1 MTQNTSK
8 ITSVEAREADTKEI
22 LARLE
27 HIEREICRIKAG
39 QDRINDLAAGAYP
52 TAIYCSARLEE
63 QSKRIDDLSRLS
75 ASILKGL
82 SVIR

>member
-1 MTQNTSK
+1 MTQNTTK
-8 ITSVEAREADTKEI
+8 ITGIEAREADMKEI
-22 LARLE
+22 FTRLE
-27 HIEREICRIKAG
+27 HIEMEIYKVKAG
-39 QDRINDLAAGAYP
+39 QDRINYLASGAYP

-75 ASILKGL
+75 ASILRGL

>member
-1 MTQNTSK
+1 MTQNTTK
-8 ITSVEAREADTKEI
+8 ITGVEAREADTKEI

-27 HIEREICRIKAG
+27 RIEREICRIKAG
-39 QDRINDLAAGAYP
+39 QDRINDLAVTAYP

-75 ASILKGL
+75 ASILRGL

>member
-1 MTQNTSK
+1 MTQNTTK
-8 ITSVEAREADTKEI
+8 ITGVEAREADVKEI

-27 HIEREICRIKAG
+27 HIEREICKIKAG
-39 QDRINDLAAGAYP
+39 QDRINDWASSAYP

-82 SVIR
+82 SIIR